1 MSYDIRE
8 IRLDHALSLCVK
20 SWKECNARFPD
31 HTIHCDPDWIAEHF
45 KHSESAISNLEQ
57 LDLVDQP
64 RAHLKAT
71 NKENVR
77 IYFLEKGQEIV
88 GVVPFVLDQ
97 QELICGLG
105 EFQVA
110 KFPMRIMY
118 LQSTH
123 NMPAE
128 KSAYDMLIGQIL
140 RSSPDAIYVN
150 NVRTESFFWNY
161 LHNSTLIRRWF
172 QFYSRKGS
180 LPHLLIRLDGT
191 FESYMKKFSAKTR
204 KNRFREIRLLRE
216 RGDVQLMRVTKASEI
231 DAFLGAAYEISKRT
245 WQFDRGMGLLDP
257 DIVRSKLQ
265 FLAQRGWL
273 RSYLLKCGDVPCSFI
288 LGQQYGSRFYTEFA
302 GVDYAWRGYSV
313 GSIILLLVLEDLFK
327 ENSLRFYD
335 FGSYVKWQEYFA
347 TESYPETGAWL
358 FSRRAYPH
366 LASSIYRTCNVISI
380 KTGAVLD
387 RFHMKS
393 KLRQLLWRKSLPGK
407 HEPRENRWRRKL
419 YRFARGY

>member
-8 IRLDHALSLCVK
+8 IRLDHALSLCLK

-45 KHSESAISNLEQ
+45 KHSGNTVSTLEQ
-57 LDLVDQP
+57 LDFAAPPLAYP
-64 RAHLKAT
+64 RAT

-97 QELICGLG
+97 QQLICGLG

-110 KFPMRIMY
+110 KFPMRILC

-128 KSAYDMLIGQIL
+128 GSAYDMLIRQIL
-140 RSSPDAIYVN
+140 RSNPDAIYVN
-150 NVRTESFFWNY
+150 NVKTDSFFWDY
-161 LHNSTLIRRWF
+161 LQNSTLIRRSF
-172 QFYSRKGS
+172 QFYNRNGS
-180 LPHLLIRLDGT
+180 LPHQLIRLNGT

-216 RGDVQLMRVTKASEI
+216 RGNVQLMRVTKASEI
-231 DAFLGAAYEISKRT
+231 DAFLEAACEISKRT
-245 WQFDRGMGLLDP
+245 WQFDLGWGLRDP
-257 DIVRSKLQ
+257 DILRTKLQ

-273 RSYLLKCGDVPCSFI
+273 RSYLLKCGDIPCSFI

-302 GVDYAWRGYSV
+302 GVDPAWRSHSV
-313 GSIILLLVLEDLFK
+313 GSVILLLVLEDLFK
-327 ENSLRFYD
+327 ENSPQFYD
-335 FGSYVKWQEYFA
+335 FGSYVKWQKYFA
-347 TESYPETGAWL
+347 TESYPEASAWL
-358 FSRRAYPH
+358 FSRRAYP
-366 LASSIYRTCNVISI
+366 LLTSSIYHACSVMSI
-380 KTGAVLD
+380 KTGAILD
-387 RFHMKS
+387 RFHLKS
-393 KLRQLLWRKSLPGK
+393 KVRQLLWRKDLPG
-407 HEPRENRWRRKL
+407 L
-419 YRFARGY
+419 VSS